1 MAHSRPAIAPGLKLG
16 ALLVF
21 IDTVKELPATLLLR
35 PLNFETLATRAYSK
49 ASAGLFEHG
58 AIDSLLIVAISGA
71 AALLLSR
78 RPDILFAATTKLVR
92 KALFSRRTKLVKT
105 SVS

>member
-1 MAHSRPAIAPGLKLG
+1 MLG

-35 PLNFETLATRAYSK
+35 PLNFETLSTRAYSK

-58 AIDSLLIVAISGA
+58 AID
-71 AALLLSR
+71 
-78 RPDILFAATTKLVR
+78 PC
-92 KALFSRRTKLVKT
+92 
-105 SVS
+105 

>member
-1 MAHSRPAIAPGLKLG
+1 IAPGLKLG

-58 AIDSLLIVAISGA
+58 AVDSLLIVAISA
-71 AALLLSR
+71 MAALLLSR
-78 RPDILFAATTKLVR
+78 R
-92 KALFSRRTKLVKT
+92 S
-105 SVS
+105 